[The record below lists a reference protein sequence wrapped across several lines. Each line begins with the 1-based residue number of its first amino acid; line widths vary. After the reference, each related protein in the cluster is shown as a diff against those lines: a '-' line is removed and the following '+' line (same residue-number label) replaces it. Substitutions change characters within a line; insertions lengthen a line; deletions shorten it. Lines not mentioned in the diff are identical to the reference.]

1 LSAAGATSG
10 EPAAADLRGRAA
22 VMPGGS
28 RGIALAIALEVARGD
43 GQVVQLAKTDT
54 HDPLVPGSLARV
66 VAETR
71 TVGGVR
77 VSLAGDVRNDEDVA
91 GAMATA
97 VDLLGDIDSIG
108 NNAWVPDLSA
118 TGQARMNPRS
128 PWRW

>member
-1 LSAAGATSG
+1 MSAAGATSG
-10 EPAAADLRGRAA
+10 ESAAADLRGRAA

-28 RGIALAIALEVARGD
+28 RGIALAIALEVAG
-43 GQVVQLAKTDT
+43 GGGQLAKTDT
-54 HDPLVPGSLARV
+54 HEPVVPGSLARV

-108 NNAWVPDLSA
+108 NNAWVPDPSA